1 MVSQRDKPPE
11 IKQGLSNKE
20 QHLEILQTFLKTTYR
35 TRPNLPKRQS
45 HSNKQGSY
53 IDSFAVTKNL
63 LRQTKMGTKQQLT
76 I

>member
-35 TRPNLPKRQS
+35 TRPASPRDKATQINKAAIEIALLLGRIYSDKRNWDQNNS
-45 HSNKQGSY
+45 
-53 IDSFAVTKNL
+53 
-63 LRQTKMGTKQQLT
+63 
-76 I
+76 

>member
-35 TRPNLPKRQS
+35 TRPASPGDKAT
-45 HSNKQGSY
+45 HINKTA
-53 IDSFAVTKNL
+53 ILDSSAVRKNS
-63 LRQTKMGTKQQLT
+63 LRQTKLGSKQ
-76 I
+76 